1 MARVKYWKKER
12 RVVWPL
18 SVLFRKKS
26 PEVNERYCKHCG
38 SYRTDD
44 PKPKQI
50 RYFTSGSV
58 EATVFPSA
66 SWKQHELTVTFG
78 RCKASSRQL
87 YLSPLFTV
95 DEFRDLARVV
105 IQTHRYL
112 QEVKRLRQPRN
123 QLRRKRV
130 A

>member
-1 MARVKYWKKER
+1 MARVNYKRKGQRAK
-12 RVVWPL
+12 WPL
-18 SVLFRKKS
+18 NIFLRSKAPRIK
-26 PEVNERYCKHCG
+26 ERYCKHCG
-38 SYRTDD
+38 APYLDGQ
-44 PKPKQI
+44 KPKEI
-50 RYFTSGSV
+50 GYFTSGSV

-95 DEFRDLARVV
+95 EEFRDLARVV
-105 IQTHRYL
+105 VQTHRYL
-112 QEVKRLRQPRN
+112 QEVKRLRQTRN
-123 QLRRKRV
+123 QLHRKRV

>member
-1 MARVKYWKKER
+1 MARVKYKRKGQRANW
-12 RVVWPL
+12 L
-18 SVLFRKKS
+18 LNLFVRKKV
-26 PEVNERYCKHCG
+26 PGIKERYCRHCG
-38 SYRTDD
+38 SPHQDGR
-44 PKPKQI
+44 KPKEI

-105 IQTHRYL
+105 VQTHRYL

-123 QLRRKRV
+123 QLRHKRV

>member
-1 MARVKYWKKER
+1 MTRVKHKRKEQR
-12 RVVWPL
+12 AKWPRN
-18 SVLFRKKS
+18 LFVRNKA
-26 PEVNERYCKHCG
+26 PRINERYCRHCG
-38 SYRTDD
+38 SPHLDGQ
-44 PKPKQI
+44 KPKEI

-95 DEFRDLARVV
+95 DEFRDLALVLV
-105 IQTHRYL
+105 QTHRYL
-112 QEVKRLRQPRN
+112 KEVKRLRQPRN
-123 QLRRKRV
+123 VLRRKRV